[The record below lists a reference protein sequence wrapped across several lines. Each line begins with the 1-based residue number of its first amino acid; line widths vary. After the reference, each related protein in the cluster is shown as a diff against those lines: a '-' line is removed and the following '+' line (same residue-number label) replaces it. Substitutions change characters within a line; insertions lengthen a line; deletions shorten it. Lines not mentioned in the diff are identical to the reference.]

1 MLLLQYSR
9 STLFFSSG
17 GCIFVITF
25 TFLGSWRTLL
35 LDVMC
40 SAVYVSYFRTLEHT
54 FVLFQVTFICKQ
66 TSSENFILHLLFS
79 TTGKT
84 EMRNIVKSSGFS
96 GTIRER
102 SWSRNVFFKNS
113 KVLTEFK
120 CYFWLKF
127 WSNGFCQYPH
137 CWQHFVTSDLCWNFL
152 YWGNCKNSLLFVL
165 SRSPESR
172 HVHNLLTSLQTQSS
186 KPSRFMK
193 PWWCSW
199 VPFLLERRQIHLKVP
214 LGMLALGIRLVLL

>member
-35 LDVMC
+35 LDILC

-66 TSSENFILHLLFS
+66 TKILHLLFS

-127 WSNGFCQYPH
+127 GLMVFANIHTVGNTLSPAICVVISSIG
-137 CWQHFVTSDLCWNFL
+137 VT
-152 YWGNCKNSLLFVL
+152 V
-165 SRSPESR
+165 R
-172 HVHNLLTSLQTQSS
+172 
-186 KPSRFMK
+186 
-193 PWWCSW
+193 
-199 VPFLLERRQIHLKVP
+199 
-214 LGMLALGIRLVLL
+214 